1 MRQTQN
7 ESGFTLIEVLIA
19 AILLAYGLIAYGS
32 FSGGM
37 VTQNANQDR
46 KTLATELA
54 REKLEDIRNQA
65 LQNTLTAANSNTA
78 GEGVDRQGNITG
90 AAGTGVFTRTWTI
103 DDTNTPLL
111 VVTVTLTWEGR
122 GTTSTSLST
131 NILDT

>member
-78 GEGVDRQGNITG
+78 GEGV
-90 AAGTGVFTRTWTI
+90 
-103 DDTNTPLL
+103 
-111 VVTVTLTWEGR
+111 
-122 GTTSTSLST
+122 
-131 NILDT
+131 